1 MRDVS
6 GKVVKKIK
14 THILLAVT
22 SFYFPPLS
30 VCLLQKS
37 CRCGEIMWKNIVEP
51 DRLQMAV
58 CSVRI
63 ACWKLKATNTHF

>member
-6 GKVVKKIK
+6 GEVVKKIK
-14 THILLAVT
+14 THILLEVT

-30 VCLLQKS
+30 VSLHQNS
-37 CRCGEIMWKNIVEP
+37 CRCGDIMWKNVVEP

-58 CSVRI
+58 WSVRI
-63 ACWKLKATNTHF
+63 ACWKPKATNTPF